1 MRPRVNARNRP
12 EPMEDEELQ
21 QLITERIE
29 EDPVFWTG
37 SGRRRTYVTVEVED
51 GHVILSGVVRS
62 AMDRRRAD
70 ILARALGATTVDNR
84 LGIAE
89 ESAAKEKAKR
99 WWRKQNV
106 GDRMQETGN
115 SLSLSFSCLPPPVS
129 CFLSFRLLSPAYPPH
144 SPNTLRIHS
153 NAGCPMGAPG
163 GASGTD

>member
-84 LGIAE
+84 LGHRRGIGGQGKGQAQRRV
-89 ESAAKEKAKR
+89 S
-99 WWRKQNV
+99 
-106 GDRMQETGN
+106 RM
-115 SLSLSFSCLPPPVS
+115 
-129 CFLSFRLLSPAYPPH
+129 
-144 SPNTLRIHS
+144 
-153 NAGCPMGAPG
+153 
-163 GASGTD
+163 

>member
-1 MRPRVNARNRP
+1 
-12 EPMEDEELQ
+12 MEDEELQ

-70 ILARALGATTVDNR
+70 ILARALGATMVDNR

-89 ESAAKEKAKR
+89 DSAAKEKAKR
-99 WWRKQNV
+99 SV
-106 GDRMQETGN
+106 
-115 SLSLSFSCLPPPVS
+115 
-129 CFLSFRLLSPAYPPH
+129 A
-144 SPNTLRIHS
+144 
-153 NAGCPMGAPG
+153 
-163 GASGTD
+163 